1 MAINKLFDISRSSLF
16 AYQQALSITSGNI
29 ANANNPNYSRQQ
41 VVLGTLPPDY
51 RAKFAFG
58 TGVTID
64 QVVRVK
70 NNITENQLRNYY
82 QKFYASDKH
91 SEILGKVETL
101 FSEPSE
107 LGLSNFINEFFNSW
121 DELAV
126 NPGSGPLRNN
136 VIQSAQKLSS
146 KVQSVYEGLDL
157 LRSDLKEEGS
167 ELVNSVNYYL
177 DQIKVL
183 NSDIYQASITG
194 VSANDLLDDRDA
206 VINEL
211 SKLVNINVSIDNN
224 NIATISIG
232 GVFAVDRVYA
242 NHFKLVEENGRLSVK
257 SEDENSKV
265 ALTGGEIFAVVDTYS
280 NKIPQYYNDIDAIMN
295 QMVQSVNELHSSGYT
310 NTEPPQTGINFF
322 EGYSHGVLIINQDI
336 LDDPNLIA
344 ASGDGTSGN
353 NEIALALAELK
364 NQGLVD
370 GKTFSEKYTDLV
382 SKIGHQKQLN
392 EQNANSFGLVIEQLE
407 LQKSS
412 ESGVSI
418 DEEMI
423 NVMRFQRA
431 YDAAAKLIKV
441 ADELLETIVNMV

>member
-382 SKIGHQKQLN
+382 SNIGHQKQLN